1 MHMLNT
7 YGPTCTYTFLHSFD
21 PGSKDKCLLTF
32 TVKSKEE
39 CRYRKTLLN
48 CINLVYMYACTIVYT
63 LWLSKTYS
71 ALAAF
76 RTIEAEEITINQKWQ

>member
-1 MHMLNT
+1 MLNT
-7 YGPTCTYTFLHSFD
+7 YGPTFIYTFLHSFD
-21 PGSKDKCLLTF
+21 PGSKGKWLLTF

-63 LWLSKTYS
+63 LPQIVVAKQDLQRISRIPDYRS
-71 ALAAF
+71 
-76 RTIEAEEITINQKWQ
+76 